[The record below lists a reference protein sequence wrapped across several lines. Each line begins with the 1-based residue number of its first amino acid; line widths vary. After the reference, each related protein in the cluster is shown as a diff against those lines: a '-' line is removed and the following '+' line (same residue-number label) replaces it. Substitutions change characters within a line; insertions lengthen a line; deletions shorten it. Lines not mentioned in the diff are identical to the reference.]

1 MIDGNLLLG
10 EKVRLNAFEKDDLP
24 TMRRWYEDS
33 QFARLFDASPAVPRN
48 LSRLETWLEDET
60 KTPDVLLFAIRS
72 RHDDRLVGLLT
83 IDGIIWAHQVAWLSI
98 GIGEAE
104 ARGKGYGYDAMRL
117 ALNFAFNEL
126 NLHRIQLTVFSYNAA
141 ALALYNKLGFTHE
154 GTYRQFLQRDGQRHD
169 MLLYGLLRDEWT
181 TRT

>member
-1 MIDGNLLLG
+1 
-10 EKVRLNAFEKDDLP
+10 
-24 TMRRWYEDS
+24 
-33 QFARLFDASPAVPRN
+33 
-48 LSRLETWLEDET
+48 
-60 KTPDVLLFAIRS
+60 
-72 RHDDRLVGLLT
+72 
-83 IDGIIWAHQVAWLSI
+83 VAWLSI

-154 GTYRQFLQRDGQRHD
+154 GTYREFLRRDGQRHD